1 MIIQI
6 GAHAKIKAFLNYL
19 KTSWF
24 KSSAPMR
31 GNFRVLCPCVR
42 RKFVYWDVPA
52 AYWVSPER
60 RQFRST
66 TILKKNYHREGSCV
80 LFELQRKGG
89 GRELKLHRLT
99 ADKKL
104 RKVRCSPLSD
114 TATGQKSDSMFATK
128 IPTALFYTILFTL
141 FRTEFFQY
149 PDAFK
154 YWDGGVYLKRIH
166 NKITK
171 PMRYH
176 YCFYAT
182 MRHAA

>member
-1 MIIQI
+1 M
-6 GAHAKIKAFLNYL
+6 YCL
-19 KTSWF
+19 K
-24 KSSAPMR
+24 
-31 GNFRVLCPCVR
+31 
-42 RKFVYWDVPA
+42 Y
-52 AYWVSPER
+52 
-60 RQFRST
+60 
-66 TILKKNYHREGSCV
+66 
-80 LFELQRKGG
+80 KGKEVE

-104 RKVRCSPLSD
+104 RKVRWSPLSE
-114 TATGQKSDSMFATK
+114 TGPKSDSMFAA
-128 IPTALFYTILFTL
+128 IIRTALFYTVLFTL

-154 YWDGGVYLKRIH
+154 NLCGGVYLKRIY

-171 PMRYH
+171 PMCYR

>member
-1 MIIQI
+1 M
-6 GAHAKIKAFLNYL
+6 
-19 KTSWF
+19 
-24 KSSAPMR
+24 
-31 GNFRVLCPCVR
+31 
-42 RKFVYWDVPA
+42 
-52 AYWVSPER
+52 E
-60 RQFRST
+60 
-66 TILKKNYHREGSCV
+66 
-80 LFELQRKGG
+80 

-104 RKVRCSPLSD
+104 RKVRCPPHSD
-114 TATGQKSDSMFATK
+114 TGQKTDSMFSTK
-128 IPTALFYTILFTL
+128 IRTALFYTILFTL

-149 PDAFK
+149 TDAFK

-171 PMRYH
+171 PMCYH